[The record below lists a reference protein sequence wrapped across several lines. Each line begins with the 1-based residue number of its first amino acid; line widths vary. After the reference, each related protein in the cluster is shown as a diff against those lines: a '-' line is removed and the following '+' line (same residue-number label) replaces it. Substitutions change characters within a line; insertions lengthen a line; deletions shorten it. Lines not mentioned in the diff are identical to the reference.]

1 MPACAATI
9 TRIFAM
15 NEGPAARRI
24 LFVCYQNR
32 RRSATAERL
41 FCKRDGLDVRS
52 AGIGPDALVRV
63 NARMIEWADAIFVME
78 EAQGRALER
87 MFPAAAALKRIIS
100 LDIPDEYDFLDPE
113 LVDLLNSR
121 VTQHLQLA

>member
-1 MPACAATI
+1 MT
-9 TRIFAM
+9 
-15 NEGPAARRI
+15 EGPAVRRI
-24 LFVCYQNR
+24 LFVCYQNQ

-41 FCKRDGLDVRS
+41 FCKREGLDVRS
-52 AGIGPDALVRV
+52 AGIGPEALVRV

-78 EAQGRALER
+78 EAHSRALER
-87 MFPAAAALKRIIS
+87 MFPGHAALKRIIS
-100 LDIPDEYDFLDPE
+100 LDIPDEYGFLDPE

>member
-1 MPACAATI
+1 MTEAPAV
-9 TRIFAM
+9 
-15 NEGPAARRI
+15 RRI

-41 FCKRDGLDVRS
+41 FCKREGLDVRS

-63 NARMIEWADAIFVME
+63 NARMVEWADSIFVME
-78 EAQGRALER
+78 EAHGRALEQ
-87 MFPAAAALKRIIS
+87 MFPGQAALKRIIS
-100 LDIPDEYDFLDPE
+100 LDIPDDYGFLDPK

>member
-1 MPACAATI
+1 MAEAPAV
-9 TRIFAM
+9 
-15 NEGPAARRI
+15 RRI

-41 FCKRDGLDVRS
+41 FCKREGLDVRS
-52 AGIGPDALVRV
+52 AGISPDALVRV

-78 EAQGRALER
+78 EAHARALEW
-87 MFPAAAALKRIIS
+87 MFPDHAALKRMIS
-100 LDIPDEYDFLDPE
+100 LDIPDDYGFLDPE